1 MVILPRCPLTGLP
14 VAPSTDQAVL
24 DQNLWAAGEAKKTGW
39 QLASKAE
46 LDAQAE
52 PGRQRAGRPWAL
64 GKNLSIGPGAGSWVS
79 PSYLKNFCT
88 PGGLVGNT
96 G

>member
-14 VAPSTDQAVL
+14 VALSTDQAVL

-46 LDAQAE
+46 LDA
-52 PGRQRAGRPWAL
+52 
-64 GKNLSIGPGAGSWVS
+64 
-79 PSYLKNFCT
+79 
-88 PGGLVGNT
+88 
-96 G
+96 